1 MDICELLINFGL
13 TRQEA
18 NIYIILS
25 SEGEL
30 SGYEVSK
37 KTGISRSNTY
47 NSLANLV
54 DKGAAYMIEGN
65 VALYT
70 PVKIE
75 EFCNNK
81 IRLMQDAK
89 DKLILSMPEKKEKSS
104 GYITIKGA
112 KHILDKLINMLIEAK
127 ERVYLSLSIKRLE
140 LIHDELISLKERG
153 IKLVIITNPG
163 FTFEGA
169 VVYHAEKRDD
179 QVRLIVDSKDVL
191 TGDIKDDYNA
201 TCLYSSNNNLVEVF
215 KEALTN
221 EIKLIELKK
230 GRGENA

>member
-54 DKGAAYMIEGN
+54 DKGAAYIIEGN
-65 VALYT
+65 AVLYT
-70 PVKIE
+70 PVPIE

-81 IRLMQDAK
+81 IRFMKETK
-89 DKLILSMPEKKEKSS
+89 DKLILSMPERKEKSS

-112 KHILDKLINMLIEAK
+112 KHILDKLKNMLIEAK
-127 ERVYLSLSIKRLE
+127 ERVYLSLSVKRLE

-153 IKLVIITNPG
+153 IKLVIITNSS

-169 VVYHAEKRDD
+169 IVYHADKRDD

-215 KEALTN
+215 KEALSN